1 MWQQLMNKE
10 ARAVYES
17 LFEYWK
23 QERASDKLLSLRETF
38 MQNLRTYIEQLITE
52 TRSEDMSELH
62 RLLLEA
68 ELSNLRFILN
78 SLLQHRIK
86 KILATVLTSETIDHS
101 LLTRQEQRFVEQI
114 TRSLRSVMMLEED
127 LFAPMEA
134 DSSSSLTLVRFLE
147 DYPQIAGVDLK
158 TYGPFRADD
167 LAVLPLENARGIIRR
182 NGAEPVVIG
191 ADRSEGAQG
200 S

>member
-1 MWQQLMNKE
+1 M
-10 ARAVYES
+10 YES

-23 QERASDKLLSLRETF
+23 QERASEKLLSLRETF
-38 MQNLRTYIEQLITE
+38 IQRLRAYIEQLISE
-52 TRSEDMSELH
+52 MQSEDLSELH

-78 SLLQHRIK
+78 SLLRHRVK
-86 KILATVLTSETIDHS
+86 KIIAMVLESKSIDSS
-101 LLTRQEQRFVEQI
+101 LLTRQEQRFVDQI
-114 TRSLRSVMMLEED
+114 TRSIRSVMLLEED
-127 LFAPMEA
+127 LFVPLES

-147 DYPQIAGVDLK
+147 DYPQIVGVDLK
-158 TYGPFRADD
+158 TFGPFRADD

-191 ADRSEGAQG
+191 ADQIESAQD

>member
-1 MWQQLMNKE
+1 MNKE
-10 ARAVYES
+10 EQVVYES

-23 QERASDKLLSLRETF
+23 QERASDKLLALRETF
-38 MQNLRTYIEQLITE
+38 MQRLRTYIEQLITE
-52 TRSEDMSELH
+52 TRSEDISEIH
-62 RLLLEA
+62 GLLLEA
-68 ELSNLRFILN
+68 ELSNLRFILK
-78 SLLQHRIK
+78 SLLQHRVK
-86 KILATVLTSETIDHS
+86 KIIAMILASETIDHS

-127 LFAPMEA
+127 LFAPMES

-167 LAVLPLENARGIIRR
+167 LAVLPLENARGIMRR

-191 ADRSEGAQG
+191 ADRSESPQG

>member
-1 MWQQLMNKE
+1 MNKE

>member
-1 MWQQLMNKE
+1 M
-10 ARAVYES
+10 YES

-23 QERASDKLLSLRETF
+23 QERTSEKLLSLRETF
-38 MQNLRTYIEQLITE
+38 MQRLRTYIEQLISE
-52 TRSEDMSELH
+52 MRSEDLSELH

-78 SLLQHRIK
+78 SLLRHRVK
-86 KILATVLTSETIDHS
+86 KILAMVIESETIDPS

-114 TRSLRSVMMLEED
+114 TRGMRSVLMLEED
-127 LFAPMEA
+127 LFAPMESDA
-134 DSSSSLTLVRFLE
+134 ASSLTLVRFLE
-147 DYPQIAGVDLK
+147 DYPQIVGVDLK
-158 TYGPFRADD
+158 TFGPFRADD
-167 LAVLPLENARGIIRR
+167 LAVLPLENARAIIRR

-191 ADRSEGAQG
+191 ADQSESTQD

>member
-1 MWQQLMNKE
+1 MNKE
-10 ARAVYES
+10 ACAMYES

-23 QERASDKLLSLRETF
+23 QERASDKLLPLRETF
-38 MQNLRTYIEQLITE
+38 MQRLRTYIEQLITE
-52 TRSEDMSELH
+52 TQSEDISDTH

-68 ELSNLRFILN
+68 ELSNLRFILK
-78 SLLQHRIK
+78 SLLQHRVK
-86 KILATVLTSETIDHS
+86 KILAMVLASDTIDHS
-101 LLTRQEQRFVEQI
+101 LMTRQEQRFVEQI
-114 TRSLRSVMMLEED
+114 TRSLRSVRMLEED

-134 DSSSSLTLVRFLE
+134 DSSSSLILVRFLE

-191 ADRSEGAQG
+191 AERSESAQG

>member
-1 MWQQLMNKE
+1 M
-10 ARAVYES
+10 YES

-52 TRSEDMSELH
+52 IRSEDMSELH

>member
-1 MWQQLMNKE
+1 MNKE

-23 QERASDKLLSLRETF
+23 QERASNKLLSLRETF
-38 MQNLRTYIEQLITE
+38 MQRLRTYIEQLITE
-52 TRSEDMSELH
+52 RRSEDISEIH
-62 RLLLEA
+62 GLLLEA
-68 ELSNLRFILN
+68 EISNLRFILK
-78 SLLQHRIK
+78 SLLQHRVK
-86 KILATVLTSETIDHS
+86 KILAMVLASETIDHS

-114 TRSLRSVMMLEED
+114 TRSLRSVMMLEDD
-127 LFAPMEA
+127 LFAPMES
-134 DSSSSLTLVRFLE
+134 DSSSSLTLIRFLE

-191 ADRSEGAQG
+191 ADRSESAQG

>member
-1 MWQQLMNKE
+1 MNKE
-10 ARAVYES
+10 AKAMYES

-23 QERASDKLLSLRETF
+23 QERVSEKLLSLRETF
-38 MQNLRTYIEQLITE
+38 LQRLRTYIEQLINE
-52 TRSEDMSELH
+52 MRSEDMSELQ

-68 ELSNLRFILN
+68 ELSNLRFILK
-78 SLLQHRIK
+78 SLLQHRVR
-86 KILATVLTSETIDHS
+86 KILAMVLASETIDHS

-127 LFAPMEA
+127 LFAPMES
-134 DSSSSLTLVRFLE
+134 DSSASLTLVRFLE
-147 DYPQIAGVDLK
+147 DYPEIAGVDLK

-182 NGAEPVVIG
+182 NGAEPVDIG
-191 ADRSEGAQG
+191 ADQSESAQG